1 MVEPNSKSKYLIH
14 PSSVRNL
21 SCINFLPLI
30 GSSCSNCQMIGFKYR
45 SYNWKVYK
53 TMKCSQGFYV
63 MLPKCSNADGLFKE
77 IVHYHISHTHH
88 SNSHWLSINSC
99 NKTRYIA
106 FVCLLNSF
114 VIQFCCMYLHWTRT
128 ILLWRFYQ
136 TLRRHWLILL
146 NCIVLFVKLE
156 IVDGMIVITVYN
168 MHCI

>member
-53 TMKCSQGFYV
+53 TMKCSQGFYF
-63 MLPKCSNADGLFKE
+63 MLPKSSNADSLFKE

-106 FVCLLNSF
+106 FVCVLNSF
-114 VIQFCCMYLHWTRT
+114 VILLHVFALNKNNFTLK
-128 ILLWRFYQ
+128 ILSDSQ
-136 TLRRHWLILL
+136 TSL
-146 NCIVLFVKLE
+146 VDTVKL
-156 IVDGMIVITVYN
+156 
-168 MHCI
+168 HCSVC